1 MGTFS
6 TLTNG
11 TTGLR
16 IRVSKMKVLLMLAA
30 LLFLVQNTSAAQM
43 SGFAARYY
51 QDDGKT
57 PEEPTKV
64 PLSPTITIGK
74 KTIQMEVSRL
84 SDITNASVN
93 KDSSARW
100 VCLHDDYDTN
110 YWFISD
116 NEMGAGLLTA
126 LVIAKD
132 GIHHECA
139 KTTESVSVSVANVP
153 LLNATHGNLAA
164 LFGKKEIAKKKAMLF
179 YQETP
184 VQSGFIQSNTVSYYF
199 DGEKV
204 RGVIIGKITSN

>member
-11 TTGLR
+11 ITELR
-16 IRVSKMKVLLMLAA
+16 IRVSKMKVLLILAA

-51 QDDGKT
+51 QDDGT
-57 PEEPTKV
+57 TSEEPTEV
-64 PLSPTITIGK
+64 PLYPTITIGK
-74 KTIQMEVSRL
+74 KTVQMEVTHL
-84 SDITNASVN
+84 ADISSTPVN

-100 VCLHDDYDTN
+100 VCLHDDDGTN

-126 LVIAKD
+126 LAIARD
-132 GIHHECA
+132 GIHEGCA
-139 KTTESVSVSVANVP
+139 KTTEPVRVSVANVP
-153 LLNATHGNLAA
+153 LLNATHGNLVT

-184 VQSGFIQSNTVSYYF
+184 VQNGFIQSNTVSYYF
-199 DGEKV
+199 DGDKV
-204 RGVIIGKITSN
+204 RGVIIGQITSN

>member
-1 MGTFS
+1 
-6 TLTNG
+6 
-11 TTGLR
+11 
-16 IRVSKMKVLLMLAA
+16 MLAA

-51 QDDGKT
+51 QDDGT
-57 PEEPTKV
+57 MPEEPTEV
-64 PLSPTITIGK
+64 HLYPTITIGK
-74 KTIQMEVSRL
+74 KTVQMEVTHL
-84 SDITNASVN
+84 ADISSTPVN

-100 VCLHDDYDTN
+100 VCLHDNDGTN

-132 GIHHECA
+132 GVHKECA
-139 KTTESVSVSVANVP
+139 KATEYISVSVANVP

-164 LFGKKEIAKKKAMLF
+164 LFGEKKIAKKKAMLF

-184 VQSGFIQSNTVSYYF
+184 VQNGFIQSNTVSYYF
-199 DGEKV
+199 DAEKV
-204 RGVIIGKITSN
+204 RGVIIGQITSN

>member
-11 TTGLR
+11 ITELR
-16 IRVSKMKVLLMLAA
+16 IRVSKMKVLLILAA

-51 QDDGKT
+51 QDDGT
-57 PEEPTKV
+57 TSEEPTEV
-64 PLSPTITIGK
+64 PLYPTITIGK
-74 KTIQMEVSRL
+74 KTVQMEVTHL
-84 SDITNASVN
+84 ADISSTPVN

-100 VCLHDDYDTN
+100 VCLHDDDGTN

-126 LVIAKD
+126 LAIARD
-132 GIHHECA
+132 GIHEGCA
-139 KTTESVSVSVANVP
+139 KTTEPVRVSVANVP
-153 LLNATHGNLAA
+153 LLNATHGNLVE

-184 VQSGFIQSNTVSYYF
+184 VQNGFIQSNTVSYYF

-204 RGVIIGKITSN
+204 RGVIIGQITSN

>member
-1 MGTFS
+1 
-6 TLTNG
+6 
-11 TTGLR
+11 
-16 IRVSKMKVLLMLAA
+16 MKVLLMLAA

-64 PLSPTITIGK
+64 LLSPTITIGK

-132 GIHHECA
+132 GIHHECT
-139 KTTESVSVSVANVP
+139 KTTEPVSVSVANVP